1 MCVRSRLRLG
11 LVVVGAVL
19 LTLSLVPTAAA
30 SGAGGSGGA
39 HASTTVDT
47 DESSAVTVTKSLSAA
62 NGKTTLSGTVQ
73 YRGVDGNLQP
83 ARQVTVKIR
92 HDVVGPVNPV
102 IARTTTDDQ
111 GRYSVQIDV
120 AEYEADVDFDKKLF
134 LHVQA
139 VAKNPAVNV
148 VNFGQNLDTANGN
161 TWTLNQEAMVKRGQN
176 SATVDL
182 TATKEKPRRAFQVA
196 NWTLEAYRF
205 TEREA
210 GWTRNRVKARYP
222 AANPNNSQFKS
233 PFEKFVIGSNGWDA
247 DKRHTVHH
255 EYGHAVMSGLFKYKG
270 WQIPKPANWG
280 PHCVW
285 SDTGRITAWYEG
297 FAAFFEAAVNDS
309 PRTDG
314 MWLEQHHYYNE
325 TNEHGPQ
332 CPESHANDG
341 YDGAKVEGAVANV
354 LWDLYDPADEPHDN
368 VDGDLGTIFDAV
380 NETDNQQRAKRPFN
394 SDRTTDIHDFFVQY
408 LDNTGRHED
417 LRKIYFEYGIVK
429 PDRFDSTAFD
439 ESNPFVECSV
449 HYYPCSKQPNQH
461 WTTLDPDESV
471 DVLYHGGEAD
481 DYVVPLS
488 KGERVTVTLEA
499 GAGNTNL
506 DYKIVKG
513 SPPWNGN
520 DMSHKP
526 WPQVGSPTDNG
537 DVVTQTF
544 TANESGDYT
553 VMVSDSPG
561 GGRISAYTISVNH
574 TTESR
579 DGGPGYRGPDLDF
592 DGPCDETH
600 ESCEIPDFDDFGSNN
615 SSSGPRPDGSDDD
628 SDDSSDPGTD
638 ESNTTGSD
646 GSSGDDSSST
656 TDSGSGSSGTD
667 ADPGSDGGSGDGD
680 STDGTSSASANATT
694 DSGSAAESGTGGNT
708 TDSGS
713 AAESGTGDDST
724 DSGTAADGDTD
735 ASTGSDGGSANTTA
749 TRTVTDSGAADDPG
763 EDSSDGDGGF
773 GVSWLALLALL
784 LALLAVLIAVLRR

>member
-30 SGAGGSGGA
+30 SGAGGGA
-39 HASTTVDT
+39 HASPTADT

-73 YRGVDGNLQP
+73 YRGVDGNLRP

-297 FAAFFEAAVNDS
+297 FAEFFEAAVNDS

-341 YDGAKVEGAVANV
+341 YDGAKVEGAVANI
-354 LWDLYDPADEPHDN
+354 LWDVYDPANEPHDEI
-368 VDGDLGTIFDAV
+368 DGDLGTIFDAV
-380 NETDNQQRAKRPFN
+380 NETDNQQRVARPFN
-394 SDRTTDIHDFFVQY
+394 SDRTTDIHDFFIQY
-408 LDNTGRHED
+408 VDNTGRHEE

-429 PDRFDSTAFD
+429 PDRFDSATSASGPLSD
-439 ESNPFVECSV
+439 CSI
-449 HYYPCSKQPNQH
+449 HYYPCSKQPKH
-461 WTTLDPDESV
+461 DWTTLDPDTSV
-471 DVLYHGGEAD
+471 DVMLHGSD
-481 DYVVPLS
+481 IDKYIFQLS
-488 KGERVTVTLEA
+488 KGDTIDVTTTAHGGGTTAAFEVFE
-499 GAGNTNL
+499 GE
-506 DYKIVKG
+506 
-513 SPPWNGN
+513 PPWGSGQPSPAVASSTESGN
-520 DMSHKP
+520 VHS
-526 WPQVGSPTDNG
+526 T
-537 DVVTQTF
+537 TF
-544 TANESGDYT
+544 TADRSGKYT
-553 VMVSDSPG
+553 VIVQPPEGSFEQVTSYTLSVTHASDSTDSG
-561 GGRISAYTISVNH
+561 GTG
-574 TTESR
+574 
-579 DGGPGYRGPDLDF
+579 DGGPILGPGDDGPRLDPGGNLTTDPCPTKPGGCDF
-592 DGPCDETH
+592 DINVSGFGADGDEST
-600 ESCEIPDFDDFGSNN
+600 G
-615 SSSGPRPDGSDDD
+615 DD
-628 SDDSSDPGTD
+628 SDGTAGTDSS
-638 ESNTTGSD
+638 
-646 GSSGDDSSST
+646 
-656 TDSGSGSSGTD
+656 TDSGSGDTG
-667 ADPGSDGGSGDGD
+667 ASDSGSGDSATEGTASGSQSDSSTRSDGTTADDAAAVPATDGD
-680 STDGTSSASANATT
+680 SDG
-694 DSGSAAESGTGGNT
+694 SGA
-708 TDSGS
+708 
-713 AAESGTGDDST
+713 
-724 DSGTAADGDTD
+724 
-735 ASTGSDGGSANTTA
+735 
-749 TRTVTDSGAADDPG
+749 VTDTTQSAGDGNAADDPG
-763 EDSSDGDGGF
+763 ATRQATDSDGADDGITGSTL
-773 GVSWLALLALL
+773 GVVLALL